1 MQAAKAAGIDAF
13 ALNIGTEQ
21 GSLTQ
26 LGYAY
31 QSAANNG
38 MKVFISFDCSYWS
51 NDNAAQMSSTI
62 QQYAGSGGQLLVD
75 NRPFVSTFVGDGLD
89 IGTIKA
95 TSGVNPFFMPNFEPE
110 NMNDDCDGLFSWRAW
125 PNNGNPSPPDS
136 QTNITT
142 SDGDE
147 AYVAAL
153 NGKPYVARESPTPDF
168 HWLLTPQF
176 SDRLHSC
183 VPLVLHPLRPGS
195 FLRQE
200 LGLWR

>member
-1 MQAAKAAGIDAF
+1 MQAAKAASIDAF

-95 TSGVNPFFMPNFEPE
+95 NSGVNPFFMPNFAPE
-110 NMNDDCDGLFSWRAW
+110 SMTDDCDGLFSWRAW

-153 NGKPYVARESPTPDF
+153 NGKPYMARESPTPDF

-200 LGLWR
+200 LGLWQ